1 MLHRIQIL
9 NRHVDQKIFA
19 VMQGEHKA
27 NIFFISCVGSY
38 FSLLYM
44 NNLLES
50 YPEWIV
56 INL

>member
-27 NIFFISCVGSY
+27 NIFY
-38 FSLLYM
+38 FM
-44 NNLLES
+44 C
-50 YPEWIV
+50 WIIFFFV
-56 INL
+56 IYEQSFGKLS